1 MTWTPS
7 SVELKRKGRRMK
19 VEPLKRRQR
28 AGRRDFGIASSDGSD
43 SDLPLRVL
51 RLRGTQVGVAAASS
65 EPSRGTQPKRRHAT
79 SDNGRQRHDMHG
91 HTCARQKYE
100 AMHASIE
107 AVLYTPAVTPVP
119 GLLHNQIKLQY
130 RTMPSSHQQ
139 RRLPSAAASGGL
151 AASPFAAA
159 AARVVG
165 PFLATAG
172 TAAAPAACKAL
183 PRAPAR
189 ASLSLGRCRDT
200 PSQVVSR
207 LLPWH
212 KYWLLALSLR
222 SCCRTV
228 SSMFERW
235 VQAPLRLPP

>member
-1 MTWTPS
+1 MN
-7 SVELKRKGRRMK
+7 
-19 VEPLKRRQR
+19 LKRRQ
-28 AGRRDFGIASSDGSD
+28 
-43 SDLPLRVL
+43 
-51 RLRGTQVGVAAASS
+51 AAASAGQARLRNCEFGRVGLGLAS
-65 EPSRGTQPKRRHAT
+65 SGLVSSRHAGRCRSCQLRAVAGHAAETPT
-79 SDNGRQRHDMHG
+79 SLSDMRHPTTLNQRGRQRHDMHG

-139 RRLPSAAASGGL
+139 RRFPSRAASGGL

-165 PFLATAG
+165 PSLATAG

-183 PRAPAR
+183 PRAPAPGL
-189 ASLSLGRCRDT
+189 ACPLAGAVT
-200 PSQVVSR
+200 PHPR
-207 LLPWH
+207 L
-212 KYWLLALSLR
+212 
-222 SCCRTV
+222 
-228 SSMFERW
+228 
-235 VQAPLRLPP
+235 